1 MQRKEIKKLD
11 MSKSNFNIRFYL
23 RTNHVNRDGTC
34 AIMVRITVNGERTVF
49 STKLSAAPENWD
61 AESNHVNGKVHAGD
75 WQKALTDYGSL
86 LAAGAAGC
94 TPLVQKLYR
103 RLKDTWL
110 GVVLLVALFWLCVW
124 RVELEG
130 HNPFKYLDF

>member
-1 MQRKEIKKLD
+1 MGQLH
-11 MSKSNFNIRFYL
+11 NYL
-23 RTNHVNRDGTC
+23 GRMLHVIPGVT
-34 AIMVRITVNGERTVF
+34 
-49 STKLSAAPENWD
+49 
-61 AESNHVNGKVHAGD
+61 VHAGD